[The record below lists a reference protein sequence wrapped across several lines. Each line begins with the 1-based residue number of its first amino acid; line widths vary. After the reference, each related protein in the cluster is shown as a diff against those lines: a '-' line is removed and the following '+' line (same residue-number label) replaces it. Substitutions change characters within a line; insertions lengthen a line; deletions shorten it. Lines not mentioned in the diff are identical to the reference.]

1 MNLNDFEIES
11 DFCLTDINI
20 DIDLS
25 QRVHCF
31 KRGKQAAY
39 TDIISQQLSK
49 RFGGLP
55 HDLTTRLQRLSFLQ
69 TKQLIAAASDFA
81 DLTALEIWLM
91 AAMLETY
98 LADHERWSES
108 RHIAVAKSDLH
119 CLLNLV
125 NDLKAWEMTADSD

>member
-1 MNLNDFEIES
+1 MSLNDFEIES

-20 DIDLS
+20 DINLS

-39 TDIISQQLSK
+39 ADIISQQLGK
-49 RFGGLP
+49 RFGSLP
-55 HDLTTRLQRLSFLQ
+55 HDLTTRLKRLSFVQ
-69 TKQLIAAASDFA
+69 TKQLATAADSFT

-98 LADHERWSES
+98 IANHARWSES
-108 RHIAVAKSDLH
+108 RHISVTTHDLH
-119 CLLNLV
+119 WLLDLA
-125 NDLKAWEMTADSD
+125 NDLKTWEVMADSA